1 MSEAGISA
9 IWLIGCGNM
18 AGAMLSRWLETGLDP
33 SRVTVV
39 RPSGKPVAN
48 GVRVVTEV
56 PNEPAPAILM
66 LGFKP
71 FHLLDVA
78 PQLSAASAGAT
89 VISILAGT
97 ETSTLRRCFP
107 VARAVVRAM
116 PNLPVAIG
124 KGVVALHGDHSAQV
138 DTLMQPLGLVEW
150 IADEHQFDAVT
161 ALAGSGPAFLYRFID
176 ALTQAGVAIG
186 LSGDQSQRM
195 AIATIEGSGLLAAA
209 SDVSPAVLADRV
221 ASKGGST
228 RKGLDVLD
236 HDGALIRLLTDTLAA
251 AQARNAEMAAA
262 SRAG

>member
-1 MSEAGISA
+1 VSDASKNA
-9 IWLIGCGNM
+9 IWLIGSGNM
-18 AGAMLSRWLETGLDP
+18 AGGMLSRWLATGLDP
-33 SRVTVV
+33 ARVTVV
-39 RPSGKPVAN
+39 RPSGKPVAD

-56 PNEPAPAILM
+56 PDEAPPAILM

-89 VISILAGT
+89 VVSILAGT
-97 ETSTLRRCFP
+97 EICALRRSFP
-107 VARAVVRAM
+107 AAMAVVRAM

-124 KGVVALHGDHSAQV
+124 KGVVALHGDHSAEV
-138 DTLMQPLGLVEW
+138 DAFMRPLGMVEW
-150 IADEHQFDAVT
+150 VADEQHFDAVT
-161 ALAGSGPAFLYRFID
+161 ALVGSGPAFLYRFID

-186 LSGDQSQRM
+186 LSADQSQRM
-195 AIATIEGSGLLAAA
+195 ALATVEGSGLLAAA

-228 RKGLDVLD
+228 RKGLDVLN
-236 HDGALIRLLTDTLAA
+236 HDGALVRLLADTLAA
-251 AQARNAEMAAA
+251 AQAHNAEMAAA